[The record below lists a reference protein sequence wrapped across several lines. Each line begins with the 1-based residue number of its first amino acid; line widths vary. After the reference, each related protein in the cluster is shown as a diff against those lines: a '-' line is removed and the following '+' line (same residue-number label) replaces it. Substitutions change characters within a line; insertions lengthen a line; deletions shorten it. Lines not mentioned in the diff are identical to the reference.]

1 MSVAFFDVDETLITV
16 KSMFAFLRH
25 WLAERGDDGGEYA
38 RITDEIKQLAAAGTP
53 REEINRH
60 YYRLYR
66 GVEYAA
72 LEESGKRWFDAFAAD
87 GAPFYLDTL
96 EALRAH
102 RDSGVRT
109 VLLSGSFAP
118 AIAPVAAAA
127 AAPTGCRDCRLAQTP
142 RPRRR
147 RERHRTLRR
156 SKSGVRMVKRLYDL
170 TPTTQGPLYP
180 PSEIVDAD
188 GNFLVVGFLN
198 EAEPDGTVTR
208 RWGRAVVA
216 ADTPLSAHNYPMV
229 FAPDQLP
236 NAGEVVRRSYPFH
249 EVPIPDLRPEDGRKL
264 TEPVTLGRWLE
275 ARGTVEVAI
284 GDDEHH
290 AEFHFERSGLIPDSL
305 YTIMSLRSG
314 DLNPAAPTRPGPL
327 GVPNVFITGADGT
340 ATYRATLPN
349 PFPDP
354 ATPGA
359 NRVISV
365 IVLWQSYQQNCSG
378 AIGHFGLGG
387 DIHAQLKLPTPTF
400 EEFRTRP

>member
-1 MSVAFFDVDETLITV
+1 
-16 KSMFAFLRH
+16 
-25 WLAERGDDGGEYA
+25 
-38 RITDEIKQLAAAGTP
+38 
-53 REEINRH
+53 
-60 YYRLYR
+60 
-66 GVEYAA
+66 
-72 LEESGKRWFDAFAAD
+72 
-87 GAPFYLDTL
+87 
-96 EALRAH
+96 
-102 RDSGVRT
+102 
-109 VLLSGSFAP
+109 
-118 AIAPVAAAA
+118 
-127 AAPTGCRDCRLAQTP
+127 
-142 RPRRR
+142 
-147 RERHRTLRR
+147 
-156 SKSGVRMVKRLYDL
+156 MVKRLYDL

-198 EAEPDGTVTR
+198 EAGHDGTVTR

-216 ADTPLSAHNYPMV
+216 ADTPLPAFGENLPYRVIRGLPEELSDDDANLVLHTLPVPLPAHNYPMV

-236 NAGEVVRRSYPFH
+236 NAGEVVRPSYPFH

-264 TEPVTLGRWLE
+264 TEPITLGRWLE

-284 GDDEHH
+284 SDDEHH
-290 AEFHFERSGLIPDSL
+290 AEFRFELSGLIPDSL

-314 DLNPAAPTRPGPL
+314 DLNPTAPTRPGPL

-359 NRVISV
+359 NRIISV
-365 IVLWQSYQQNCSG
+365 IVLWQSYQQNYGG